1 MTRRLLIL
9 LLILLLGAISVAACA
24 IGRPERVWLQSPGW
38 SRGVSLGST
47 ALVDAPSMALLPD
60 DQLAL
65 VRKTDDD
72 QAAFT
77 LTVMNLETGGWTDHP
92 LAEPSSQRA
101 SQLRL
106 LADGS
111 RLWLLWLDTGELL
124 TTEIG
129 TDGQLLSGPAP
140 LGDGRQLHGYA
151 VSAHPN
157 GEPAVVLGYQ
167 DGAPGVSL
175 RNLAQDLGSL
185 SLAAHG
191 SAPAA
196 AYDESGR
203 LHVAW
208 FELPEAS
215 GQANLRYGSVDQ
227 RLTALAVEATIA
239 SFSLGASDVLE
250 GPQVSLAAGRVYLA
264 YTISIRT
271 GLRAGDVDSMLV
283 SFPIYDPSQLSRSY
297 RLSVPTTGDPAYE
310 LPAAGLQTG
319 PRAQLTDGTYQI
331 TQLALPA
338 QTTSELLALARARV
352 DFLMNQTQTQ
362 IVALYGSGVEPGSYQ
377 LLTFTNAG
385 SSHPA
390 VLTGSAGESYV
401 AWLEPAEEAGW
412 LVYLASTRPSL
423 VEAYASLTGQDVQ
436 QMALQSIFGMLS
448 GVILMPMV
456 LIWLIAPL
464 LTVAVT
470 SFLRGGDEG
479 LGQPTTFGPLALGL
493 AGYWIAKRAILPQV
507 FEYVPFSAWIPVIPG
522 WLEPV
527 LRYGFPVAGSLLG
540 LWLAYHFT
548 YRRDRN
554 APLFFVLIFGAVD
567 GLVTM
572 AIFGGLVLGF

>member
-1 MTRRLLIL
+1 
-9 LLILLLGAISVAACA
+9 
-24 IGRPERVWLQSPGW
+24 
-38 SRGVSLGST
+38 
-47 ALVDAPSMALLPD
+47 
-60 DQLAL
+60 
-65 VRKTDDD
+65 
-72 QAAFT
+72 
-77 LTVMNLETGGWTDHP
+77 
-92 LAEPSSQRA
+92 
-101 SQLRL
+101 
-106 LADGS
+106 
-111 RLWLLWLDTGELL
+111 
-124 TTEIG
+124 
-129 TDGQLLSGPAP
+129 
-140 LGDGRQLHGYA
+140 
-151 VSAHPN
+151 
-157 GEPAVVLGYQ
+157 
-167 DGAPGVSL
+167 
-175 RNLAQDLGSL
+175 
-185 SLAAHG
+185 
-191 SAPAA
+191 
-196 AYDESGR
+196 
-203 LHVAW
+203 
-208 FELPEAS
+208 
-215 GQANLRYGSVDQ
+215 
-227 RLTALAVEATIA
+227 
-239 SFSLGASDVLE
+239 
-250 GPQVSLAAGRVYLA
+250 
-264 YTISIRT
+264 
-271 GLRAGDVDSMLV
+271 
-283 SFPIYDPSQLSRSY
+283 
-297 RLSVPTTGDPAYE
+297 
-310 LPAAGLQTG
+310 
-319 PRAQLTDGTYQI
+319 
-331 TQLALPA
+331 
-338 QTTSELLALARARV
+338 
-352 DFLMNQTQTQ
+352 MNQTQTQ
-362 IVALYGSGVEPGSYQ
+362 IVALYGTGVELGSYQ

-390 VLTGSAGESYV
+390 VLIGSAGESYV
-401 AWLEPAEEAGW
+401 AWLEPAEVEGS
-412 LVYLASTRPSL
+412 LLYLASTRPSL